1 MYQITKP
8 PPKRKAPSKQN
19 KGARKR
25 PPRQPVSTP
34 DYSSDSNSE
43 KDGNINGDMVEQD
56 QVVEDSPS
64 FTIILNT
71 DRMITLRAE
80 EMETELMLENEVL
93 KKRLHQARGQS
104 KMKRL
109 INKEDKLVML
119 RLRRYVK
126 EQLWK
131 KVKFITD
138 GDVLERALNKCADRF
153 SIDDKER
160 YDWKQRMSREVQQSI
175 NNRRNNCIND
185 LGEVFIGK

>member
-1 MYQITKP
+1 MP

-19 KGARKR
+19 NGARKR
-25 PPRQPVSTP
+25 PSRQPVSTT
-34 DYSSDSNSE
+34 DYSSDSSGE
-43 KDGNINGDMVEQD
+43 KDISINGDTVEQD

-64 FTIILNT
+64 FTIVSNT
-71 DRMITLRAE
+71 DQMTPQAKKK
-80 EMETELMLENEVL
+80 ETELMLENEVL
-93 KKRLHQARGQS
+93 KKRLQLVRGQS

-109 INKEDKLVML
+109 INEEDELVML

-138 GDVLERALNKCADRF
+138 DDVLERALNKCADHF

-175 NNRRNNCIND
+175 NNRRNNCVND
-185 LGEVFIGK
+185 LGEAFIGE